1 MSIWPQTKKCQNL
14 IRRGGGGVAF
24 VIFVVDADAVVV
36 VVVNDF
42 VAIQKLAVE
51 FGRNRVNNS

>member
-1 MSIWPQTKKCQNL
+1 MSEFDSE
-14 IRRGGGGVAF
+14 GGGGVAF